1 MKNSGEND
9 EPRNDEPIPA
19 VAIRDL
25 CKSFGRQK
33 VLNGIGL
40 TVVRGETLV
49 VLGRSGTGKSV
60 LLKLLI
66 GLQKADSGSI
76 RIQGQEI
83 AALHF
88 KELNR
93 IRMKIGFLFQQA
105 ALYDS
110 LSIEENV
117 AFPLDRHSDLPYA
130 DRKEKVRAL
139 LESVGME
146 RHGKKLPSQIS
157 GGMKKR
163 VGLARAL
170 ALEPEIMLFDEPTAG
185 LDPITASEI
194 NRLILGLHEK
204 RKITSIVVTH
214 DIRGARTVSHR
225 LVLLNE
231 GNIVAQGTFEE
242 LKKNRDPFVAQFLL
256 GE

>member
-1 MKNSGEND
+1 MKNSGENS
-9 EPRNDEPIPA
+9 EPQNNEPA
-19 VAIRDL
+19 VVIQDL

-40 TVVRGETLV
+40 TVACGETVV

-76 RIQGQEI
+76 RIQGREI

-88 KELNR
+88 KELNQVR
-93 IRMKIGFLFQQA
+93 IKIGFLFQQA

-117 AFPLDRHSDLPYA
+117 AFPLDRHSDLQSA
-130 DRKEKVRAL
+130 ERKERVRSL
-139 LESVGME
+139 LETVGME
-146 RHGKKLPSQIS
+146 QHGKKLPSQIS

-185 LDPITASEI
+185 LDPITSAEI
-194 NRLILGLHEK
+194 NQLILGLQEK

-231 GNIVAQGTFEE
+231 GSIVAQGTFEE
-242 LKKNRDPFVAQFLL
+242 LKKNQDPFVAQFLL
-256 GE
+256 GDS

>member
-1 MKNSGEND
+1 MKNSGGHN
-9 EPRNDEPIPA
+9 EPRSNEP
-19 VAIRDL
+19 AIVIQDL
-25 CKSFGRQK
+25 RKSFGRQK
-33 VLNGIGL
+33 VLNGISL
-40 TVVRGETLV
+40 AVARGETVV

-66 GLQKADSGSI
+66 GLQKPDSGSI

-83 AALHF
+83 TALHF
-88 KELNR
+88 KDLNQV
-93 IRMKIGFLFQQA
+93 RMKMGFLFQQA

-117 AFPLDRHSDLPYA
+117 AFPLDRHSNLRRA
-130 DRKEKVRAL
+130 DRKEPVRSL
-139 LESVGME
+139 LETVGME
-146 RHGKKLPSQIS
+146 QHGKKFPSQIS

-185 LDPITASEI
+185 LDPITADEI
-194 NRLILGLHEK
+194 NQLILGLQEK

-214 DIRGARTVSHR
+214 DIRSARTVSRR

-242 LKKNRDPFVAQFLL
+242 LKKNQNPFVAQFLL
-256 GE
+256 GDS

>member
-1 MKNSGEND
+1 MKNSDGNNES
-9 EPRNDEPIPA
+9 RNNEPA
-19 VAIRDL
+19 VEIQNL

-40 TVVRGETLV
+40 AVARSETVV

-66 GLQKADSGSI
+66 GLQKPDSGSV

-83 AALHF
+83 TGLKF
-88 KELNR
+88 KELNQIR
-93 IRMKIGFLFQQA
+93 IKIGFLFQQA

-110 LSIEENV
+110 LNIEENV
-117 AFPLDRHSDLPYA
+117 AFPLVRHSNLQSA
-130 DRKEKVRAL
+130 ERKDRVRAL
-139 LESVGME
+139 LETVGME
-146 RHGKKLPSQIS
+146 QHRKKLPSQIS
-157 GGMKKR
+157 GGMQKR

-170 ALEPEIMLFDEPTAG
+170 ALEPELMLFDEPTAG
-185 LDPITASEI
+185 LDPITAGEI
-194 NRLILGLHEK
+194 NQLILGLQEK

-231 GNIVAQGTFEE
+231 GSIAAQGTFAE
-242 LKKNRDPFVAQFLL
+242 LKNNQNPFVAQFLS
-256 GE
+256 GDS

>member
-1 MKNSGEND
+1 MKNGCGNN
-9 EPRNDEPIPA
+9 EPRNNEP
-19 VAIRDL
+19 AIVIQDL
-25 CKSFGRQK
+25 RKSFGRQR

-40 TVVRGETLV
+40 TVASGETVV

-76 RIQGQEI
+76 CIQGQEI
-83 AALHF
+83 TALQF
-88 KELNR
+88 KELNKIR
-93 IRMKIGFLFQQA
+93 IKIGFLFQQA

-117 AFPLDRHSDLPYA
+117 AFPLDRHSNLRRA
-130 DRKEKVRAL
+130 DRKEQVRSL
-139 LESVGME
+139 LETVGME
-146 RHGKKLPSQIS
+146 QHGKKFPSQIS

-194 NRLILGLHEK
+194 NQLILGLQEK

-214 DIRGARTVSHR
+214 DIRGARTVSDR
-225 LVLLNE
+225 LVLLKE
-231 GNIVAQGTFEE
+231 GSIVAEGTFEE
-242 LKKNRDPFVAQFLL
+242 LKKNQDPFVAQFLSDVS
-256 GE
+256 

>member
-1 MKNSGEND
+1 MMNSGDNNEA
-9 EPRNDEPIPA
+9 RNNEPA
-19 VAIRDL
+19 VEIQDL
-25 CKSFGRQK
+25 RKSFGRQK
-33 VLNGIGL
+33 VLDGIGL
-40 TVVRGETLV
+40 KVANGETVV

-83 AALHF
+83 TTLHF
-88 KELNR
+88 KDLNQVR
-93 IRMKIGFLFQQA
+93 GKIGFLFQQA

-117 AFPLDRHSDLPYA
+117 AFPLDRHSGLRRA
-130 DRKEKVRAL
+130 ERKERVHAL
-139 LESVGME
+139 LETVGME
-146 RHGKKLPSQIS
+146 QHGKKLPSQIS

-185 LDPITASEI
+185 LDPITAAEI
-194 NRLILGLHEK
+194 NQLILGLQEK

-225 LVLLNE
+225 LILLNE
-231 GNIVAQGTFEE
+231 GSIVAQGTFEE
-242 LKKNRDPFVAQFLL
+242 LKKNQNPFVVQFLL
-256 GE
+256 GNS

>member
-1 MKNSGEND
+1 MKNSDENN
-9 EPRNDEPIPA
+9 EPRNNEP
-19 VAIRDL
+19 AIVIQDL
-25 CKSFGRQK
+25 RKSFGRQN

-40 TVVRGETLV
+40 AVAHGETVV

-66 GLQKADSGSI
+66 GLQKPDSGSI

-83 AALHF
+83 TTLHF
-88 KELNR
+88 KDLNQT
-93 IRMKIGFLFQQA
+93 RMKMGFLFQQA

-117 AFPLDRHSDLPYA
+117 AFPLDRHSNLQHTN
-130 DRKEKVRAL
+130 RKEQVRSL
-139 LESVGME
+139 LETVGME
-146 RHGKKLPSQIS
+146 QHGKKFPSQIS

-185 LDPITASEI
+185 LDPITADEI
-194 NRLILGLHEK
+194 NQLILGLQEK

-242 LKKNRDPFVAQFLL
+242 LKKNQNPFVAQFLV
-256 GE
+256 GDS

>member
-1 MKNSGEND
+1 MMNSVVNT
-9 EPRNDEPIPA
+9 EPRNHEPA
-19 VAIRDL
+19 VVIQDL
-25 CKSFGRQK
+25 RKSFGRQQ
-33 VLNGIGL
+33 VLNGIDL
-40 TVVRGETLV
+40 TVASGETVV

-83 AALHF
+83 TTLQF
-88 KELNR
+88 KELNKIR
-93 IRMKIGFLFQQA
+93 IKIGFLFQQA

-110 LSIEENV
+110 LSVEENV
-117 AFPLDRHSDLPYA
+117 AFPLDRHSHLPNA
-130 DRKEKVRAL
+130 DREKQVRAL
-139 LESVGME
+139 LETVGME
-146 RHGKKLPSQIS
+146 KHGKKLPSQIS

-194 NRLILGLHEK
+194 NQLILGLQEK

-225 LVLLNE
+225 LVLFNE
-231 GNIVAQGTFEE
+231 GSIVAQGTFEE
-242 LKKNRDPFVAQFLL
+242 LKKNQNPFVAQFLL
-256 GE
+256 GDS

>member
-1 MKNSGEND
+1 MMNSVVAN
-9 EPRNDEPIPA
+9 EPRNNEPA
-19 VAIRDL
+19 VVIQGLR
-25 CKSFGRQK
+25 KSFGPQR
-33 VLNGIGL
+33 VLNGIDM
-40 TVVRGETLV
+40 TVARGETVV

-83 AALHF
+83 AALQF
-88 KELNR
+88 NELNKIR
-93 IRMKIGFLFQQA
+93 IKIGFLFQQA

-117 AFPLDRHSDLPYA
+117 AFPLDRRSDLHSA
-130 DRKEKVRAL
+130 ERKERVRAL
-139 LESVGME
+139 LETVGME
-146 RHGKKLPSQIS
+146 QHGKKLPSQIS

-194 NRLILGLHEK
+194 NQLILGLQEK

-225 LVLLNE
+225 LILLNE
-231 GNIVAQGTFEE
+231 GSIVAQGTFEE
-242 LKKNRDPFVAQFLL
+242 LKKNRNSFVTQFLS
-256 GE
+256 GDS

>member
-1 MKNSGEND
+1 MKDSGENN
-9 EPRNDEPIPA
+9 ELRNKEPA
-19 VAIRDL
+19 VAIQDL
-25 CKSFGRQK
+25 HKSFGRQK
-33 VLNGIGL
+33 VLDGIGL
-40 TVVRGETLV
+40 KVANGETVV

-83 AALHF
+83 TNLHF
-88 KELNR
+88 KDLNQVR
-93 IRMKIGFLFQQA
+93 GKIGFLFQQA

-117 AFPLDRHSDLPYA
+117 AFPLDRHSDLQRA
-130 DRKEKVRAL
+130 ERKERVRAL
-139 LESVGME
+139 LETVGME
-146 RHGKKLPSQIS
+146 QHGTKLPSQIS

-185 LDPITASEI
+185 LDPITAGEI
-194 NRLILGLHEK
+194 NQLILGLQEK

-214 DIRGARTVSHR
+214 DIRGARTVSRR

-231 GNIVAQGTFEE
+231 GSIVAQGTFEE
-242 LKKNRDPFVAQFLL
+242 LKKNENPFVAQFLL
-256 GE
+256 GDS